1 MGAHIYQMNIWAVRA
16 GTSAGEFL
24 FLRTA
29 IWKFVFLLLF
39 LSSCFVR
46 SPKYSTLEQV
56 MSLKLGMTKAQVEET
71 LGVQPYDLKANTD
84 TSNVFIYVYRVTER
98 RTVSF
103 YTKPVNGK
111 ELLGKYVQLDVT
123 YSIGGKVLSIE
134 SCSLCPDNLVTTS
147 KIDFVEVLVFFTV
160 TLPLLLLYFK

>member
-1 MGAHIYQMNIWAVRA
+1 MNNPPIRA
-16 GTSAGEFL
+16 ATSVSAFL
-24 FLRTA
+24 FLRSG
-29 IWKFVFLLLF
+29 IWKVVFMLML

-56 MSLKLGMTKAQVEET
+56 MSLKLGMTKAQVEEA
-71 LGVQPYDLKANTD
+71 LGVHPYDLKAYTD
-84 TSNVFIYVYRVTER
+84 TSDVFIYVYRVTER
-98 RTVSF
+98 RTISF
-103 YTKPVNGK
+103 RTKPENGK
-111 ELLGKYVQLDVT
+111 ELLGKYVQLAVT
-123 YSIGGKVLSIE
+123 YSKSGIVLSIE